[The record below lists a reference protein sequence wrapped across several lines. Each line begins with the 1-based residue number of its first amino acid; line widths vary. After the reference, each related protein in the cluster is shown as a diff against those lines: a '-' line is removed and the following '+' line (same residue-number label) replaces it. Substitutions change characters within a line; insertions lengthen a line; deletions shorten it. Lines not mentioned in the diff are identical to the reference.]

1 MASDNKVTLSV
12 KGIDCVNCATK
23 IENKI
28 KKLDEVKDVSI
39 DFVNE
44 RMELNTDKKEE
55 EIIKLVQNA
64 TNSVE
69 DNVKISSMRNVQ
81 DHNEDH
87 NHDGIDN
94 VENIKRLLIIGG
106 LIYLAAII
114 LPVNKAIKIV
124 LFTISYF
131 IVGKDV
137 LINAYKNIRSGE
149 FFDENFLMGI
159 ATIGAFIV
167 GEYAEAVAVMLFYQV
182 GELFQEMAVNRSRKS
197 ISDLM
202 NIKPDFAN
210 LKVGNDI
217 KKVSPEE
224 VKVNDLIVIKPGE
237 KVPLDVIVIEGSS
250 TGDTAALTGESLPR
264 EFGIGDEILS
274 GTVNKNGLLTVK
286 VTKIFADSTVS
297 KILDLV
303 QNASSKKSKTEK
315 FITKFARYYTPII
328 VGIALLVAIIPP
340 FVLGYGTFY
349 EWFYRSLIFLVV
361 SCPCALVISIPLGF
375 FGGIGAASKNGILI
389 KGANYLE
396 ILDRVDTVIMDK
408 TGTITKGIFRVV
420 EINVKSDKISKEKL
434 LEYTADIESFSNHP
448 IAKSIVEEYE
458 KNGNVVNKEL
468 IKDYQEIPGYGI
480 SVKLDGAN
488 IIVGNNKL
496 MELEKVKYDFIES
509 IGTTIYV
516 AINKEYVGNIVIA
529 DQIKEDSIDAVK
541 ELRNQGISNIVM
553 LTGDNRNIA
562 NNIAKKV
569 GINEVYSELLPN
581 EKVEKVEEIFSKKEN
596 KSGKVLFVGDG
607 INDAPVLARADIGV
621 AMGGVGSDAAIEAAD
636 VVIMT
641 DELSK
646 ISDAIKISKKTK
658 KIVWQNIVFA
668 LCVKAIVL
676 LLGIFGLSTM
686 WEAVFADVGV
696 ALIAVLNSTRVLN
709 MKLDK

>member
-1 MASDNKVTLSV
+1 MALDNKVTLSV

-23 IENKI
+23 IENRI
-28 KKLDEVKDVSI
+28 RSLDGVKDVSI
-39 DFVNE
+39 DFINE
-44 RMELNTDKKEE
+44 KMELNTDKKED
-55 EIIKLVQNA
+55 EIVKLVQNA
-64 TNSVE
+64 TNLVE
-69 DNVKISSMRNVQ
+69 DNVKVSSMNAQ
-81 DHNEDH
+81 HHNEDH
-87 NHDGIDN
+87 HHNIDN
-94 VENIKRLLIIGG
+94 VENIKKLLIIGG
-106 LIYLAAII
+106 LIYLFAII
-114 LPVNKAIKIV
+114 LPVNKYIKII
-124 LFTISYF
+124 LFVISYF

-137 LINAYKNIRSGE
+137 LVSAYKNIRAGE

-159 ATIGAFIV
+159 ATIGAFLV
-167 GEYAEAVAVMLFYQV
+167 GEYTEAVAVMLFYQV
-182 GELFQEMAVNRSRKS
+182 GELFQEMAVNKSRKS

-210 LKVGNDI
+210 LKVENEI
-217 KKVSPEE
+217 KKVLPEE
-224 VKVNDLIVIKPGE
+224 VNVNDLILVKPGE
-237 KVPLDVIVIEGSS
+237 KVPLDGIIIEGTS

-264 EFGIGDEILS
+264 EFGVGDEILS
-274 GTVNKNGLLTVK
+274 GTVNNNGLLTIK
-286 VTKIFADSTVS
+286 VTKVFSDSTVS

-328 VGIALLVAIIPP
+328 VGVALLVATVPP
-340 FVLGYGTFY
+340 FVLGNGTFY
-349 EWFYRSLIFLVV
+349 EWFYRALIFLVV

-389 KGANYLE
+389 KGGNYLE
-396 ILDRVDTVIMDK
+396 ALDKVDTVIMDK
-408 TGTITKGIFRVV
+408 TGTITKGTFKVV
-420 EINVKSDKISKEKL
+420 EINVKNDKISKEKL
-434 LEYTADIESFSNHP
+434 LEYVADVESFSNHP
-448 IAKSIVEEYE
+448 IAKSVVEEYE
-458 KNGNVVNKEL
+458 KNGQKVIKES
-468 IKDYQEIPGYGI
+468 IKKYDEISGYGI
-480 SVKLDGAN
+480 SAELDDTN
-488 IIVGNNKL
+488 ILVGNNKL
-496 MELEKVKYDFIES
+496 MELEKIEYDFIES

-516 AINKEYVGNIVIA
+516 AIDREYAGNIVIA
-529 DQIKEDSIDAVK
+529 DQIKEDSVNAVK
-541 ELRNQGISNIVM
+541 ALKNQGISNIVM

-562 NNIAKKV
+562 NDIAKKV

-646 ISDAIKISKKTK
+646 ISDTIKIAKKTK
-658 KIVWQNIVFA
+658 KIVWQNIIFA
-668 LCVKAIVL
+668 LSVKAIVL
-676 LLGIFGLSTM
+676 LLGILGLSTM

-709 MKLDK
+709 MKLEK

>member
-1 MASDNKVTLSV
+1 MALDNKVTLSV

-23 IENKI
+23 IENRI
-28 KKLDEVKDVSI
+28 RSLDGVKDVSI
-39 DFVNE
+39 DFINE
-44 RMELNTDKKEE
+44 KMELNTDKKED
-55 EIIKLVQNA
+55 EIVKLVQNA
-64 TNSVE
+64 TNLVE
-69 DNVKISSMRNVQ
+69 DNVKVSSMNAQ
-81 DHNEDH
+81 HHNEDH
-87 NHDGIDN
+87 HHNIDN
-94 VENIKRLLIIGG
+94 VENIKKLLIIGG
-106 LIYLAAII
+106 LIYLFAII
-114 LPVNKAIKIV
+114 LPVNKYIKII
-124 LFTISYF
+124 LFVISYF

-137 LINAYKNIRSGE
+137 LVSAYKNIRAGE

-159 ATIGAFIV
+159 ATIGAFLV
-167 GEYAEAVAVMLFYQV
+167 GEYTEAVAVMLFYQV
-182 GELFQEMAVNRSRKS
+182 GELFQEMAVNKSRKS

-210 LKVGNDI
+210 LKVENEI
-217 KKVSPEE
+217 KKVLPEE
-224 VKVNDLIVIKPGE
+224 VNVNDLILVKPGE
-237 KVPLDVIVIEGSS
+237 KVPLDGIIIEGTS

-264 EFGIGDEILS
+264 EFGVGDEILS
-274 GTVNKNGLLTVK
+274 GTVNNNGLLTIK
-286 VTKIFADSTVS
+286 VTKVFSDSTVS

-328 VGIALLVAIIPP
+328 VGVALLVATVPP
-340 FVLGYGTFY
+340 FVLGNGTFY
-349 EWFYRSLIFLVV
+349 EWFYRALIFLVV

-389 KGANYLE
+389 KGGNYLE
-396 ILDRVDTVIMDK
+396 ALDKVDTVIMDK
-408 TGTITKGIFRVV
+408 TGTITKGTFKVV
-420 EINVKSDKISKEKL
+420 EINVKNDKISKEKL
-434 LEYTADIESFSNHP
+434 LEYVADVESFSNHP
-448 IAKSIVEEYE
+448 IAKSVVEEYE
-458 KNGNVVNKEL
+458 KNGQKVIKES
-468 IKDYQEIPGYGI
+468 IKKYDEISGYGI
-480 SVKLDGAN
+480 SAELDDTN
-488 IIVGNNKL
+488 ILVGNNKL
-496 MELEKVKYDFIES
+496 MELEKIEYDFIES

-516 AINKEYVGNIVIA
+516 AIDREYAGNIVIA
-529 DQIKEDSIDAVK
+529 DQIKEDSVNAVK
-541 ELRNQGISNIVM
+541 ALKNQGISNIVM

-562 NNIAKKV
+562 NDIAKKV

-581 EKVEKVEEIFSKKEN
+581 EKVDKVEEIFAKKEN
-596 KSGKVLFVGDG
+596 KDGKVLFVGDG

-646 ISDAIKISKKTK
+646 ISDAIKIAKKTK
-658 KIVWQNIVFA
+658 KIVWQNIIFA
-668 LCVKAIVL
+668 LSVKAIVL
-676 LLGIFGLSTM
+676 LLGILGLSTM

>member
-1 MASDNKVTLSV
+1 MALDNKVTLSV

-23 IENKI
+23 IENRI
-28 KKLDEVKDVSI
+28 RSLDGVKDVSI
-39 DFVNE
+39 DFINE
-44 RMELNTDKKEE
+44 KMELNTDKKED
-55 EIIKLVQNA
+55 EIVKLVQNA
-64 TNSVE
+64 TNLVE
-69 DNVKISSMRNVQ
+69 DNVKVSSMNAQ
-81 DHNEDH
+81 HHNEDH
-87 NHDGIDN
+87 HHNIDN
-94 VENIKRLLIIGG
+94 VENIKKLLIIGG
-106 LIYLAAII
+106 LIYLFAII
-114 LPVNKAIKIV
+114 LPVNKYIKII
-124 LFTISYF
+124 LFVISYF

-137 LINAYKNIRSGE
+137 LVSAYKNIRAGE

-159 ATIGAFIV
+159 ATIGAFLV
-167 GEYAEAVAVMLFYQV
+167 GEYTEAVAVMLFYQV
-182 GELFQEMAVNRSRKS
+182 GELFQEMAVNKSRKS

-210 LKVGNDI
+210 LKVENEI
-217 KKVSPEE
+217 KKVLPEE
-224 VKVNDLIVIKPGE
+224 VNVNDLILVKPGE
-237 KVPLDVIVIEGSS
+237 KVPLDGIIIEGTS

-264 EFGIGDEILS
+264 EFGVGDEILS
-274 GTVNKNGLLTVK
+274 GTVNNNGLLTIK
-286 VTKIFADSTVS
+286 VTKVFSDSTVS

-328 VGIALLVAIIPP
+328 VGVALLVATVPP
-340 FVLGYGTFY
+340 FVLGNGTFY
-349 EWFYRSLIFLVV
+349 EWFYRALIFLVV

-389 KGANYLE
+389 KGGNYLE
-396 ILDRVDTVIMDK
+396 ALDKVDTVIMDK
-408 TGTITKGIFRVV
+408 TGTITKGTFKVV
-420 EINVKSDKISKEKL
+420 EINVKNNKISKEKL
-434 LEYTADIESFSNHP
+434 LEYVADVESFSNHP
-448 IAKSIVEEYE
+448 IAKSVVEEYE
-458 KNGNVVNKEL
+458 KNGQKVIKES
-468 IKDYQEIPGYGI
+468 IKKYDEISGYGI
-480 SVKLDGAN
+480 SAELDDTN
-488 IIVGNNKL
+488 ILVGNNKL
-496 MELEKVKYDFIES
+496 MELEKIEYDFIES

-516 AINKEYVGNIVIA
+516 AIDREYAGNIVIA
-529 DQIKEDSIDAVK
+529 DQIKEDSVNAVK
-541 ELRNQGISNIVM
+541 ALKNQGISNIVM

-562 NNIAKKV
+562 NDIAKKV

-581 EKVEKVEEIFSKKEN
+581 EKVDKVEEIFAKKEN
-596 KSGKVLFVGDG
+596 KDGKVLFVGDG

-646 ISDAIKISKKTK
+646 ISDTIKIAKKTK
-658 KIVWQNIVFA
+658 KIVWQNIIFA
-668 LCVKAIVL
+668 LSVKAIVL
-676 LLGIFGLSTM
+676 LLGILGLSTM

>member
-197 ISDLM
+197 ILDLM

-328 VGIALLVAIIPP
+328 VGIALLVATVPP
-340 FVLGYGTFY
+340 FVLGNGTFY
-349 EWFYRSLIFLVV
+349 
-361 SCPCALVISIPLGF
+361 CPCALVISIPLGF

>member
-23 IENKI
+23 IENRI
-28 KKLDEVKDVSI
+28 RSLDGVKDVSI
-39 DFVNE
+39 DFINE
-44 RMELNTDKKEE
+44 KMELNTDKKED
-55 EIIKLVQNA
+55 EIVKLVQNA
-64 TNSVE
+64 TNLVE
-69 DNVKISSMRNVQ
+69 DNVKVSSMNAQ
-81 DHNEDH
+81 HHNEDH
-87 NHDGIDN
+87 HHNIDN
-94 VENIKRLLIIGG
+94 VENIKKLLIIGG
-106 LIYLAAII
+106 LIYLFAII
-114 LPVNKAIKIV
+114 LPVNKYIKII
-124 LFTISYF
+124 LFVISYF

-137 LINAYKNIRSGE
+137 LVSAYKNIRAGE

-159 ATIGAFIV
+159 ATIGAFLV
-167 GEYAEAVAVMLFYQV
+167 GEYTEAVAVMLFYQV
-182 GELFQEMAVNRSRKS
+182 GELFQEMAVNKSRKS

-210 LKVGNDI
+210 LKVENEI
-217 KKVSPEE
+217 KKVLPEE
-224 VKVNDLIVIKPGE
+224 VNVNDLILVKPGE
-237 KVPLDVIVIEGSS
+237 KVPLDGIIIEGTS

-264 EFGIGDEILS
+264 EFGVGDEILS
-274 GTVNKNGLLTVK
+274 GTVNNNGLLTIK
-286 VTKIFADSTVS
+286 VTKVFSDSTVS

-328 VGIALLVAIIPP
+328 VGVALLVATVPP
-340 FVLGYGTFY
+340 FVLGNGTFY
-349 EWFYRSLIFLVV
+349 EWFYRALIFLVV

-389 KGANYLE
+389 KGGNYLE
-396 ILDRVDTVIMDK
+396 ALDKVDTVIMDK
-408 TGTITKGIFRVV
+408 TGTITKGTFKVV
-420 EINVKSDKISKEKL
+420 EINVKNDKISKEKL
-434 LEYTADIESFSNHP
+434 LEYVADVESFSNHP
-448 IAKSIVEEYE
+448 IAKSVVEEYE
-458 KNGNVVNKEL
+458 KNGQKVIKES
-468 IKDYQEIPGYGI
+468 IKKYDEISGYGI
-480 SVKLDGAN
+480 SAELDDTN
-488 IIVGNNKL
+488 ILVGNNKL
-496 MELEKVKYDFIES
+496 MELEKIEYDFIES

-516 AINKEYVGNIVIA
+516 AIDREYAGNIVIA
-529 DQIKEDSIDAVK
+529 DQIKEDSVNAVK
-541 ELRNQGISNIVM
+541 ALKNQGISNIVM

-562 NNIAKKV
+562 NDIAKKV

-581 EKVEKVEEIFSKKEN
+581 EKVDKVEEIFAKKEN
-596 KSGKVLFVGDG
+596 KDGKVLFVGDG

-646 ISDAIKISKKTK
+646 ISDTIKIAKKTK
-658 KIVWQNIVFA
+658 KIVWQNIIFA
-668 LCVKAIVL
+668 LSVKAIVL
-676 LLGIFGLSTM
+676 LLGILGLSTM

-709 MKLDK
+709 MKLEK

>member
-1 MASDNKVTLSV
+1 MALDNKVTLSV

-23 IENKI
+23 IENRI
-28 KKLDEVKDVSI
+28 RSLDGVKDVSI
-39 DFVNE
+39 DFINE
-44 RMELNTDKKEE
+44 KMELNTDKKED
-55 EIIKLVQNA
+55 EIVKLVQNA
-64 TNSVE
+64 TNLVE
-69 DNVKISSMRNVQ
+69 DNVKVSSMNAQ
-81 DHNEDH
+81 HHNEDH
-87 NHDGIDN
+87 HHNIDN
-94 VENIKRLLIIGG
+94 VENIKKLLIIGG
-106 LIYLAAII
+106 LIYLFAII
-114 LPVNKAIKIV
+114 LPVNKYIKII
-124 LFTISYF
+124 LFVISYF

-137 LINAYKNIRSGE
+137 LVSAYKNIRAGE

-159 ATIGAFIV
+159 ATIGAFLV
-167 GEYAEAVAVMLFYQV
+167 GEYTEAVAVMLFYQV
-182 GELFQEMAVNRSRKS
+182 GELFQEMAVNKSRKS

-210 LKVGNDI
+210 LKVENEI
-217 KKVSPEE
+217 KKVLPEE
-224 VKVNDLIVIKPGE
+224 VNVNDLILVKPGE
-237 KVPLDVIVIEGSS
+237 KVPLDGIIIEGTS

-264 EFGIGDEILS
+264 EFGVGDEILS
-274 GTVNKNGLLTVK
+274 GTVNNNGLLTIK
-286 VTKIFADSTVS
+286 VTKVFSDSTVS

-328 VGIALLVAIIPP
+328 VGVALLVATVPP
-340 FVLGYGTFY
+340 FVLGNGTFY
-349 EWFYRSLIFLVV
+349 EWFYRALIFLVV

-389 KGANYLE
+389 KGGNYLE
-396 ILDRVDTVIMDK
+396 ALDKVDTVIMDK
-408 TGTITKGIFRVV
+408 TGTITKGTFKVV
-420 EINVKSDKISKEKL
+420 EINVKNDKISKEKL
-434 LEYTADIESFSNHP
+434 LEYVADVESFSNHP
-448 IAKSIVEEYE
+448 IAKSVVEEYE
-458 KNGNVVNKEL
+458 KNGQKVIKES
-468 IKDYQEIPGYGI
+468 IKKYDEISGYGI
-480 SVKLDGAN
+480 SAELDDTN
-488 IIVGNNKL
+488 ILVGNNKL
-496 MELEKVKYDFIES
+496 MELEKIEYDFIES

-516 AINKEYVGNIVIA
+516 AIDREYAGNIVIA
-529 DQIKEDSIDAVK
+529 DQIKEDSVNAVK
-541 ELRNQGISNIVM
+541 ALKNQGISNIVM

-562 NNIAKKV
+562 NDIAKKV

-581 EKVEKVEEIFSKKEN
+581 EKVDKVEEIFTKKEN
-596 KSGKVLFVGDG
+596 KDGKVLFVGDG

-646 ISDAIKISKKTK
+646 ISDTIKIAKKTK
-658 KIVWQNIVFA
+658 KIVWQNIIFA
-668 LCVKAIVL
+668 LSVKAIVL
-676 LLGIFGLSTM
+676 LLGILGLSTM

>member
-1 MASDNKVTLSV
+1 MALDNKVTLSV

-23 IENKI
+23 IENRI
-28 KKLDEVKDVSI
+28 RSLDGVKDVSI
-39 DFVNE
+39 DFINE
-44 RMELNTDKKEE
+44 KMELNTDKKED
-55 EIIKLVQNA
+55 EIVKLVQNA
-64 TNSVE
+64 TNLVE
-69 DNVKISSMRNVQ
+69 DNVKVSSMNAQ
-81 DHNEDH
+81 HHNEDH
-87 NHDGIDN
+87 HHNIDN
-94 VENIKRLLIIGG
+94 VENIKKLLIIGG
-106 LIYLAAII
+106 LIYLFAII
-114 LPVNKAIKIV
+114 LPVNKYIKII
-124 LFTISYF
+124 LFVISYF

-137 LINAYKNIRSGE
+137 LVSAYKNIRAGE

-159 ATIGAFIV
+159 ATIGAFLV
-167 GEYAEAVAVMLFYQV
+167 GEYTEAVAVMLFYQV
-182 GELFQEMAVNRSRKS
+182 GELFQEMAVNKSRKS

-210 LKVGNDI
+210 LKVENEI
-217 KKVSPEE
+217 KKVLPEE
-224 VKVNDLIVIKPGE
+224 VNVNDLILVKPGE
-237 KVPLDVIVIEGSS
+237 KVPLDGIIIEGTS

-264 EFGIGDEILS
+264 EFGVGDEILS
-274 GTVNKNGLLTVK
+274 GTVNNNGLLTIK
-286 VTKIFADSTVS
+286 VTKVFSDSTVS

-328 VGIALLVAIIPP
+328 VGVALLVATVPP
-340 FVLGYGTFY
+340 FVLGNGTFY
-349 EWFYRSLIFLVV
+349 EWFYRALIFLVV

-420 EINVKSDKISKEKL
+420 EINVKNDKISKEKL
-434 LEYTADIESFSNHP
+434 LEYVADVESFSNHP
-448 IAKSIVEEYE
+448 IAKSVVEEYE
-458 KNGNVVNKEL
+458 KNGQKVIKES
-468 IKDYQEIPGYGI
+468 IKKYDEISGYGI
-480 SVKLDGAN
+480 SAELDDTN
-488 IIVGNNKL
+488 ILVGNNKL
-496 MELEKVKYDFIES
+496 MELEKIEYDFIES

-516 AINKEYVGNIVIA
+516 AIDREYAGNIVIA
-529 DQIKEDSIDAVK
+529 DQIKEDSVNAVK
-541 ELRNQGISNIVM
+541 ALKNQGISNIVM

-562 NNIAKKV
+562 NDIAKKV

-581 EKVEKVEEIFSKKEN
+581 EKVDKVEEIFAKKEN
-596 KSGKVLFVGDG
+596 KDGKVLFVGDG

-646 ISDAIKISKKTK
+646 ISDTIKIAKKTK
-658 KIVWQNIVFA
+658 KIVWQNIIFA
-668 LCVKAIVL
+668 LSVKAIVL
-676 LLGIFGLSTM
+676 LLGILGLSTM

-709 MKLDK
+709 MKLEK

>member
-1 MASDNKVTLSV
+1 MALDNKVTLSV

-23 IENKI
+23 IENRI
-28 KKLDEVKDVSI
+28 RSLDGVKDVSI
-39 DFVNE
+39 DFINE
-44 RMELNTDKKEE
+44 KMELNTDKKED
-55 EIIKLVQNA
+55 EIVKLVQNA
-64 TNSVE
+64 TNLVE
-69 DNVKISSMRNVQ
+69 DNVKVSSMNAQ
-81 DHNEDH
+81 HHNEDH
-87 NHDGIDN
+87 HHNIDN
-94 VENIKRLLIIGG
+94 VENIKKLLIIGG
-106 LIYLAAII
+106 LIYLFAII
-114 LPVNKAIKIV
+114 LPVNKYVKII
-124 LFTISYF
+124 LFVISYF

-137 LINAYKNIRSGE
+137 LVSAYKNIRAGE

-159 ATIGAFIV
+159 ATIGAFLV
-167 GEYAEAVAVMLFYQV
+167 GEYTEAVAVMLFYQV
-182 GELFQEMAVNRSRKS
+182 GELFQEMAVNKSRKS

-210 LKVGNDI
+210 LKVENEI
-217 KKVSPEE
+217 KKVLPEE
-224 VKVNDLIVIKPGE
+224 VNVNDLILVKPGE
-237 KVPLDVIVIEGSS
+237 KVPLDGIIIEGTS

-264 EFGIGDEILS
+264 EFGVGDEILS
-274 GTVNKNGLLTVK
+274 GTVNNNGLLTIK
-286 VTKIFADSTVS
+286 VTKVFSDSTVS

-328 VGIALLVAIIPP
+328 VGVALLVATVPP
-340 FVLGYGTFY
+340 FVLGNGTFY
-349 EWFYRSLIFLVV
+349 EWFYRALIFLVV

-389 KGANYLE
+389 KGGNYLE
-396 ILDRVDTVIMDK
+396 ALDKVDTVIMDK
-408 TGTITKGIFRVV
+408 TGTITKGTFKVV
-420 EINVKSDKISKEKL
+420 EINVKNNKISKEKL
-434 LEYTADIESFSNHP
+434 LEYVADVESFSNHP
-448 IAKSIVEEYE
+448 IAKSVVEEYE
-458 KNGNVVNKEL
+458 KNGQKVIKES
-468 IKDYQEIPGYGI
+468 IKKYDEISGYGI
-480 SVKLDGAN
+480 SAELDDTN
-488 IIVGNNKL
+488 ILVGNNKL
-496 MELEKVKYDFIES
+496 MELEKIEYDFIES

-516 AINKEYVGNIVIA
+516 AIDREYAGNIVIA
-529 DQIKEDSIDAVK
+529 DQIKEDSVNAVK
-541 ELRNQGISNIVM
+541 ALKNQGISNIVM

-562 NNIAKKV
+562 NDIAKKV

-581 EKVEKVEEIFSKKEN
+581 EKVDKVEEIFAKKEN
-596 KSGKVLFVGDG
+596 KDGKVLFVGDG

-646 ISDAIKISKKTK
+646 ISDTIKIAKKTK
-658 KIVWQNIVFA
+658 KIVWQNIIFA
-668 LCVKAIVL
+668 LSVKAIVL
-676 LLGIFGLSTM
+676 LLGILGLSTM

>member
-1 MASDNKVTLSV
+1 MALDNKVTLSV

-23 IENKI
+23 IENRI
-28 KKLDEVKDVSI
+28 RSLDGVKDVSI
-39 DFVNE
+39 DFINE
-44 RMELNTDKKEE
+44 KMELNTDKKED
-55 EIIKLVQNA
+55 EIVKLVQNA
-64 TNSVE
+64 TNLVE
-69 DNVKISSMRNVQ
+69 DNVKVSSMNAQ
-81 DHNEDH
+81 HHNEDH
-87 NHDGIDN
+87 HHNIDN
-94 VENIKRLLIIGG
+94 VENIKKLLIIGG
-106 LIYLAAII
+106 LIYLFAII
-114 LPVNKAIKIV
+114 LPVNKYVKII
-124 LFTISYF
+124 LFVISYF

-137 LINAYKNIRSGE
+137 LVSAYKNIRAGE

-159 ATIGAFIV
+159 ATIGAFLV

-182 GELFQEMAVNRSRKS
+182 GELFQEMAVNKSRKS

-210 LKVGNDI
+210 LKVENEI
-217 KKVSPEE
+217 KKVLPEE
-224 VKVNDLIVIKPGE
+224 VNVNDLILVKPGE
-237 KVPLDVIVIEGSS
+237 KVPLDGIIIEGTS

-264 EFGIGDEILS
+264 EFGVGDEILS
-274 GTVNKNGLLTVK
+274 GTVNNNGLLTIK
-286 VTKIFADSTVS
+286 VTKVFSDSTVS

-328 VGIALLVAIIPP
+328 VGVALLVATVPP
-340 FVLGYGTFY
+340 FVLGNGTFY
-349 EWFYRSLIFLVV
+349 EWFYRALIFLVV

-389 KGANYLE
+389 KGGNYLE
-396 ILDRVDTVIMDK
+396 ALDKVDTVIMDK
-408 TGTITKGIFRVV
+408 TGTITKGTFKVV
-420 EINVKSDKISKEKL
+420 EINVKNNKISKEKL
-434 LEYTADIESFSNHP
+434 LEYVADVESFSNHP
-448 IAKSIVEEYE
+448 IAKSVVEEYE
-458 KNGNVVNKEL
+458 KNGQKVIKES
-468 IKDYQEIPGYGI
+468 IKKYDEISGYGI
-480 SVKLDGAN
+480 SAELDDTN
-488 IIVGNNKL
+488 ILVGNNKL
-496 MELEKVKYDFIES
+496 MELEKIEYDFIES

-516 AINKEYVGNIVIA
+516 AIDREYAGNIVIA
-529 DQIKEDSIDAVK
+529 DQIKEDSADAVK
-541 ELRNQGISNIVM
+541 ALKNQGISSIIM

-562 NNIAKKV
+562 NDIAEKV

-581 EKVEKVEEIFSKKEN
+581 EKVDKVEEIFTKKEN
-596 KSGKVLFVGDG
+596 KDGKVLFVGDG
-607 INDAPVLARADIGV
+607 INDAPVLARVDIGV

-646 ISDAIKISKKTK
+646 ISDAIKIAKKTK
-658 KIVWQNIVFA
+658 KIVWQNIIFA
-668 LCVKAIVL
+668 LSVKAIVL
-676 LLGIFGLSTM
+676 LLGILGLSTM

>member
-1 MASDNKVTLSV
+1 MALDNKVTLSV

-23 IENKI
+23 IENRI
-28 KKLDEVKDVSI
+28 RSLDGVKDVSI
-39 DFVNE
+39 DFINE
-44 RMELNTDKKEE
+44 KMELNTDKKED
-55 EIIKLVQNA
+55 EIVKLVQNA
-64 TNSVE
+64 TNLVE
-69 DNVKISSMRNVQ
+69 DNVKVSSMNAQ
-81 DHNEDH
+81 HHNEDH
-87 NHDGIDN
+87 HHNIDN
-94 VENIKRLLIIGG
+94 VENIKKLLIIGG
-106 LIYLAAII
+106 LIYLFAII
-114 LPVNKAIKIV
+114 LPVNKYIKII
-124 LFTISYF
+124 LFVISYF

-137 LINAYKNIRSGE
+137 LVSAYKNIRAGE

-159 ATIGAFIV
+159 ATIGAFLV
-167 GEYAEAVAVMLFYQV
+167 GEYTEAVAVMLFYQV
-182 GELFQEMAVNRSRKS
+182 GELFQEMAVNKSRKS

-210 LKVGNDI
+210 LKVENEI
-217 KKVSPEE
+217 KKVLPEE
-224 VKVNDLIVIKPGE
+224 VNVNDLILVKPGE
-237 KVPLDVIVIEGSS
+237 KVPLDGIIIEGTS

-264 EFGIGDEILS
+264 EFGVGDEILS
-274 GTVNKNGLLTVK
+274 GTVNNNGLLTIK
-286 VTKIFADSTVS
+286 VTKVFSDSTVS

-328 VGIALLVAIIPP
+328 VGVALLVATVPP
-340 FVLGYGTFY
+340 FVLGNGTFY
-349 EWFYRSLIFLVV
+349 EWFYRALIFLVV

-389 KGANYLE
+389 KGGNYLE
-396 ILDRVDTVIMDK
+396 ALDKVDTVIMDK
-408 TGTITKGIFRVV
+408 TGTITKGTFKVV
-420 EINVKSDKISKEKL
+420 EINVKNDKISKEKL
-434 LEYTADIESFSNHP
+434 LEYVADVESFSNHP
-448 IAKSIVEEYE
+448 IAKSVVEEYE
-458 KNGNVVNKEL
+458 KNGQKVIKES
-468 IKDYQEIPGYGI
+468 IKKYDEISGYGI
-480 SVKLDGAN
+480 SAELDDTN
-488 IIVGNNKL
+488 ILVGNNKL
-496 MELEKVKYDFIES
+496 MELEKIEYDFIES

-516 AINKEYVGNIVIA
+516 AIDREYAGNIVIA
-529 DQIKEDSIDAVK
+529 DQIKEDSVNAVK
-541 ELRNQGISNIVM
+541 ALKNQGISNIVM

-562 NNIAKKV
+562 NDIAKKV

-581 EKVEKVEEIFSKKEN
+581 EKVDKVEEIFAKKEN
-596 KSGKVLFVGDG
+596 KDGKVLFVGDG

-646 ISDAIKISKKTK
+646 ISDTIKIAKKTK
-658 KIVWQNIVFA
+658 KIVWQNIIFA
-668 LCVKAIVL
+668 LSVKAIVL
-676 LLGIFGLSTM
+676 LLGILGLSTM